1 MAAEALVQDRHNND
15 VLAQPDHGASTA
27 SGLSLL
33 RFFSLQTLRL
43 SPQFR
48 FPSLYLQSGTWVFFI
63 FANHADPSSKFPHF
77 LKIFWFFLAN
87 PSFASCC

>member
-1 MAAEALVQDRHNND
+1 MAAEALVQERHHND

-33 RFFSLQTLRL
+33 RYFSLQTLRL

-48 FPSLYLQSGTWVFFI
+48 SPSLSLYNLAHGFSLSLQIMLTHHL
-63 FANHADPSSKFPHF
+63 NF
-77 LKIFWFFLAN
+77 LTF
-87 PSFASCC
+87 